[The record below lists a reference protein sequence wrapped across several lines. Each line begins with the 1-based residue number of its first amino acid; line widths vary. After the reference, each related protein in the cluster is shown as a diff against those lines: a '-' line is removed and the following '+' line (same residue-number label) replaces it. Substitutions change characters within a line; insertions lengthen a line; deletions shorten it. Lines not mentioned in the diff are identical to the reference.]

1 MKCWSVCCL
10 LVLILAPGLVLAQTS
25 TPAAS
30 RAESQEEE
38 GIVQVGAGTRGDVT
52 TGTSGGRGTP
62 NPVVTPEAAGF
73 ALTPIS
79 HPFRG
84 PGLLEVRTPER
95 LRCELIGDEN
105 ARRRCE
111 ANEANKARPDRGGT
125 HE

>member
-1 MKCWSVCCL
+1 MKGWLVCSFL
-10 LVLILAPGLVLAQTS
+10 ILILAVGPGLAQTS

-38 GIVQVGAGTRGDVT
+38 GIVQVGASTRGDVT

-62 NPVVTPEAAGF
+62 NPVVTPEAPGF

-84 PGLLEVRTPER
+84 PGLLEVRMPER

-111 ANEANKARPDRGGT
+111 ANEANKARPNRGGS

>member
-1 MKCWSVCCL
+1 MKYWSVCCL
-10 LVLILAPGLVLAQTS
+10 LVLIVAPGLVLAQTS
-25 TPAAS
+25 APATS

-38 GIVQVGAGTRGDVT
+38 GIVQVGANTRGDVT

-62 NPVVTPEAAGF
+62 NPTVAPDVPGF
-73 ALTPIS
+73 ALAPLS

-95 LRCELIGDEN
+95 LRCEVIGDEN
-105 ARRRCE
+105 ARRYCE
-111 ANEANKARPDRGGT
+111 IKNAQLNRRGT

>member
-1 MKCWSVCCL
+1 MKCWSVCCFL
-10 LVLILAPGLVLAQTS
+10 ILILAVGPVLAQTS

-62 NPVVTPEAAGF
+62 NPIVAPDAPDF
-73 ALTPIS
+73 ALAPLS

-95 LRCELIGDEN
+95 LRCELIGEEN

-111 ANEANKARPDRGGT
+111 IQNAHLNSGGS

>member
-1 MKCWSVCCL
+1 MKGWLVCSFL
-10 LVLILAPGLVLAQTS
+10 ILILAVGPGLAQTS

-38 GIVQVGAGTRGDVT
+38 GIVQVGANTRGDVT

-62 NPVVTPEAAGF
+62 NPTVAPDVPGF
-73 ALTPIS
+73 ALAPLS

-95 LRCELIGDEN
+95 LRCEVIGDEN
-105 ARRRCE
+105 ARRHCE
-111 ANEANKARPDRGGT
+111 IKNAQLNRGGT